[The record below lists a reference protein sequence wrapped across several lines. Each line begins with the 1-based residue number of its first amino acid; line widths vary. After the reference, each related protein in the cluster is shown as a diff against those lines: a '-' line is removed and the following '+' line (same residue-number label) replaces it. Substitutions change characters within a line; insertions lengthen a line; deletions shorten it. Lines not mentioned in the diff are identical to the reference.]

1 MAENARR
8 HATSRHSS
16 LPMRKS
22 TRASIAIAALLAATA
37 ARAEEWKHEFAP
49 YLWATGMDGT
59 AGVASVDASVDVGFG
74 DILENLEMAFLGTY
88 RASKGP
94 LSLTMDVVYMG
105 LGQTVKG
112 PGGLVTAD
120 IDMDQTAVEGTV
132 GWALTEQLVAF
143 GGLRYVDLSVEVQ
156 ARSPP
161 GDLRTAKGSE
171 SWVDPVIGARYT
183 IPFADSW
190 SLNLRG
196 DIGGFG
202 VGSDF
207 AWQAMATLRWQATER
222 LGVLGAYRYF
232 DMDYEDGS
240 GAGRFKYDM
249 TISGPVLGIAFT
261 F

>member
-1 MAENARR
+1 
-8 HATSRHSS
+8 
-16 LPMRKS
+16 MRNT
-22 TRASIAIAALLAATA
+22 TRASIVIAALLAANA
-37 ARAEEWKHEFAP
+37 AHAEAWKHEFAP

-59 AGVASVDASVDVGFG
+59 AGIGNVEASVDVGFS
-74 DILENLEMAFLGTY
+74 DILDNLEMAFLGTY
-88 RASKGP
+88 RATKGP
-94 LSLTMDVVYMG
+94 LSLNLDIVYMG
-105 LGQTVKG
+105 LGQSAEG
-112 PGGLVTAD
+112 PGGLLAAN
-120 IDMDQTAVEGTV
+120 IDMDQTAIEGAV

-143 GGLRYVDLSVEVQ
+143 GGLRYIDLSVEVQ
-156 ARSPP
+156 ARGPL
-161 GDLRTAKGSE
+161 GDLRAAEGDE
-171 SWVDPVIGARYT
+171 SWVDPIIGAHYT
-183 IPFADSW
+183 VPFNDRW

-240 GAGRFKYDM
+240 GTGRFKYDLA
-249 TISGPVLGIAFT
+249 ISGPALGVVFT